1 MNHLARRSR
10 YVRHGRPLVATIAAL
25 LACAPAVS
33 FAGWYE
39 VANYT
44 GTIGNAPVH
53 VSVQTYDA
61 INHNDAGRWRVDGS
75 YYYDAH
81 RKPIPLR
88 GHREPDG
95 RLTLCEA
102 SSPASNADSPVVPA
116 AAPSRPKPC
125 PIALVVVGKTA
136 TGTWDDGRKTLPI
149 TLNEVG
155 RLNDTDTQHLQLD
168 GSVDIPMWYRT
179 KTHMLVG
186 VYALSDKCGIA
197 MRSLRAVNI
206 ATGRIDRTIAL
217 DCDAG
222 MVMTSIYANVADTR
236 RAGYV
241 SVEFRG
247 GKMGYQEDVS
257 LGLPSSSSKSK

>member
-1 MNHLARRSR
+1 MTRLPRYAR
-10 YVRHGRPLVATIAAL
+10 PFAATLAAL
-25 LACAPAVS
+25 FACVPAAS
-33 FAGWYE
+33 YAGWYE
-39 VANYT
+39 IANYT

-53 VSVQTYDA
+53 VSLQTYDA
-61 INHNDAGRWRVDGS
+61 LDRNDAGRWRIDGS

-81 RKPIPLR
+81 RKPIPLQ

-95 RLTLCEA
+95 RMTLCEA
-102 SSPASNADSPVVPA
+102 SPAASNAEAPVVPPES
-116 AAPSRPKPC
+116 PSHPKPC
-125 PIALVVVGKTA
+125 PIALNLTGKTA

-155 RLNDTDTQHLQLD
+155 RMNDNDRDHLQLD
-168 GSVDIPMWYRT
+168 GAVDIPMWYRT

-186 VYALSDKCGIA
+186 VYTLSDSCGIA

-206 ATGRIDRTIAL
+206 ATGHIDRTIPL

-222 MVMTSIYANVADTR
+222 MVMTSIYANVTDAR

-241 SVEFRG
+241 SVEFRDS
-247 GKMGYQEDVS
+247 KMGYEQDVS
-257 LGLPSSSSKSK
+257 LGLAPSSSK

>member
-1 MNHLARRSR
+1 MIHLARRSR
-10 YVRHGRPLVATIAAL
+10 HARPLAATIAAL

-39 VANYT
+39 IANYT

-53 VSVQTYDA
+53 VSLQTYDTL
-61 INHNDAGRWRVDGS
+61 NRNDAGRWRVDGS
-75 YYYDAH
+75 YYYDTH

-88 GHREPDG
+88 GQRESDG

-116 AAPSRPKPC
+116 ASPSRPKPC
-125 PIALVVVGKTA
+125 PIVLNVVGKTA
-136 TGTWDDGRKTLPI
+136 TGTWDDGRNALPI
-149 TLNEVG
+149 TLSQGG
-155 RLNDTDTQHLQLD
+155 RLNDTDDRHPQLD

-186 VYALSDKCGIA
+186 VYALSDKCGVA
-197 MRSLRAVNI
+197 MQSLRAVNI
-206 ATGRIDRTIAL
+206 ATGRVDRTIAL

-222 MVMTSIYANVADTR
+222 MVMTSIYANVADAQR
-236 RAGYV
+236 PGHV

-247 GKMGYQEDVS
+247 GKMGYTEDVP

>member
-1 MNHLARRSR
+1 MIRITRRARFSR
-10 YVRHGRPLVATIAAL
+10 PFAAAIAAL

-39 VANYT
+39 IANYT

-53 VSVQTYDA
+53 VSLQTYDA

-95 RLTLCEA
+95 RMTLCEA

-116 AAPSRPKPC
+116 ASPARPKPC
-125 PIALVVVGKTA
+125 PIALTVAGKTA
-136 TGTWDDGRKTLPI
+136 TGTWDDGRNTLPI

-155 RLNDTDTQHLQLD
+155 RLNDNDQDHPQLD
-168 GSVDIPMWYRT
+168 GTVEIPMWYRT

-186 VYALSDKCGIA
+186 AYALSDKCGVA
-197 MRSLRAVNI
+197 MQSLRAVNI

-217 DCDAG
+217 GCDAG
-222 MVMTSIYANVADTR
+222 MVMTSIYANVADAR

-241 SVEFRG
+241 SVEFRD
-247 GKMGYQEDVS
+247 GKMGYEQDVS
-257 LGLPSSSSKSK
+257 LGLPSSSSK

>member
-1 MNHLARRSR
+1 MSRNTRRTRYAPPFVAMLA
-10 YVRHGRPLVATIAAL
+10 VLF
-25 LACAPAVS
+25 ACAPAAS
-33 FAGWYE
+33 YAGWYE
-39 VANYT
+39 VTNYT

-53 VSVQTYDA
+53 VSLQTYDA

-81 RKPIPLR
+81 RKPIPLQ

-95 RLTLCEA
+95 RVTLCEA
-102 SSPASNADSPVVPA
+102 SPPASNADSPVVPA
-116 AAPSRPKPC
+116 TSPSRPKPC
-125 PIALVVVGKTA
+125 PIALNVAGNAA

-155 RLNDTDTQHLQLD
+155 RLNDNDQDHLQLD
-168 GSVDIPMWYRT
+168 GTVDIPMWYRT

-197 MRSLRAVNI
+197 MQSLRAVNI
-206 ATGRIDRTIAL
+206 ATSRIDRTIPL

-222 MVMTSIYANVADTR
+222 MVMTSIYANVADAR

-241 SVEFRG
+241 SVEYRG
-247 GKMGYQEDVS
+247 GKMGYEQDVS
-257 LGLPSSSSKSK
+257 LGLTSPSSR

>member
-10 YVRHGRPLVATIAAL
+10 YVRHGRPVAATIAAL
-25 LACAPAVS
+25 LACAPAAS

-39 VANYT
+39 IANYT
-44 GTIGNAPVH
+44 GTIGTAPVH

-102 SSPASNADSPVVPA
+102 SSPASNADSLVVPA
-116 AAPSRPKPC
+116 ASPSRPKPC
-125 PIALVVVGKTA
+125 PIALVVAGKTA
-136 TGTWDDGRKTLPI
+136 TGTWDDGRNTLPI

-155 RLNDTDTQHLQLD
+155 RLNDTEGEHLQLD

-197 MRSLRAVNI
+197 MQSLRAVNI
-206 ATGRIDRTIAL
+206 ATGRVDRTIAL

-222 MVMTSIYANVADTR
+222 MVMTSIYANVADAR
-236 RAGYV
+236 RARYV
-241 SVEFRG
+241 SVEFRD
-247 GKMGYQEDVS
+247 GKMGYQENVS

>member
-10 YVRHGRPLVATIAAL
+10 YAHHARPLDATIAAL
-25 LACAPAVS
+25 LACAPAAS

-53 VSVQTYDA
+53 VSLQSYDTLDR
-61 INHNDAGRWRVDGS
+61 NDAGRWRVDGS

-88 GHREPDG
+88 GRRAPDG

-116 AAPSRPKPC
+116 ASPSRPKPC
-125 PIALVVVGKTA
+125 QIALNVAGKTA
-136 TGTWDDGRKTLPI
+136 TGTWDDGRKTLPV

-155 RLNDTDTQHLQLD
+155 RLNDTDAQHLQLD

-197 MRSLRAVNI
+197 MQSLRAVNI
-206 ATGRIDRTIAL
+206 ATGRVDRTIAL

-222 MVMTSIYANVADTR
+222 MVMTSIYANVTDAQPP
-236 RAGYV
+236 GHV

-257 LGLPSSSSKSK
+257 LGLPSSSSK

>member
-81 RKPIPLR
+81 RKPIPLQGR
-88 GHREPDG
+88 REPDG
-95 RLTLCEA
+95 RMTLCEA
-102 SSPASNADSPVVPA
+102 SPPASNADSPVVPA
-116 AAPSRPKPC
+116 ASPSRPKPC
-125 PIALVVVGKTA
+125 PIALNVAGQTA

-155 RLNDTDTQHLQLD
+155 RLNDNDQDHVRLD
-168 GSVDIPMWYRT
+168 GTVDIPMWYRT

-186 VYALSDKCGIA
+186 VYALSDKCGLA
-197 MRSLRAVNI
+197 MQSLRAVNI

-222 MVMTSIYANVADTR
+222 MVMTSIYANVTDAR

-241 SVEFRG
+241 SVEYRG
-247 GKMGYQEDVS
+247 GKMGYEQDVS
-257 LGLPSSSSKSK
+257 LGLPSSPSK